1 MVFNGN
7 ISGFHPDVAGS
18 NPVYRS
24 KELIVKVKDVRALQ
38 EELGDAIAKMI
49 TSFEAET
56 GCFVEEFEIHREGGK
71 PWLVTVSAIVEV

>member
-1 MVFNGN
+1 MFNGN

-38 EELGDAIAKMI
+38 EELGDAIAEMI

-56 GCFVEEFEIHREGGK
+56 GCFIDEFIIERDSGK
-71 PWLVTVSAIVEV
+71 PWIVGVAAIVEV

>member
-24 KELIVKVKDVRALQ
+24 KELIMEVKDVKKLK
-38 EELGDAIAKMI
+38 EELNKAVAEMI

-56 GCFVEEFEIHREGGK
+56 GCFVEDFIIDRVGGK
-71 PWLVTVSAIVEV
+71 EWLVSVDATVEI